1 MSRVA
6 GQQSLPCVKG
16 GGVRKDT
23 GGIDAEQFTFCNAN
37 SDYSM
42 SKNPAV
48 HNRQPHAKTNR
59 WGTIPQTLLTQGQ
72 PPLHKGAFGAVRCR
86 TCGGRLKV
94 RCGNPS
100 GALRHLPRRR
110 WLRIPRF
117 RPRAKSSVTAH
128 LLLSPPNPLALGF
141 GGDPDGGGF
150 LRVRILVSPNRGD
163 VSFADRGVIRAPPQ
177 PPMATAPLTGRTPPA
192 KSGILPP
199 PASSMA
205 PYPSFS
211 PKGKKLGHC
220 ASPPFPTE
228 PSSAA
233 VSSFAA
239 LRMRHTP
246 CGYYAGL
253 WRGPHWGD

>member
-1 MSRVA
+1 MPLFLRVGLVA
-6 GQQSLPCVKG
+6 GGGDFAPPMGRRRYPC
-16 GGVRKDT
+16 
-23 GGIDAEQFTFCNAN
+23 
-37 SDYSM
+37 
-42 SKNPAV
+42 
-48 HNRQPHAKTNR
+48 
-59 WGTIPQTLLTQGQ
+59 GTMERT
-72 PPLHKGAFGAVRCR
+72 PP
-86 TCGGRLKV
+86 GRH
-94 RCGNPS
+94 RPT
-100 GALRHLPRRR
+100 HLPRRR

-211 PKGKKLGHC
+211 PLGGNEGYAAC
-220 ASPPFPTE
+220 DDARLTPSP
-228 PSSAA
+228 
-233 VSSFAA
+233 
-239 LRMRHTP
+239 
-246 CGYYAGL
+246 
-253 WRGPHWGD
+253 